1 MNWFARAFGGGAR
14 GPRNLDSEMCSALL
28 ALLDQDMD
36 RAEEALVRA
45 VRIDADGIESYL
57 ALARLYRMQG
67 EIGRAI
73 RVHQNLLLR
82 EDLRKEQRL
91 TALAD
96 LGEDFRRGGF
106 TERAIA
112 CHEDVILA
120 DKRDLKSLRAL
131 VQLYAQTGRYEQAID
146 YSRRLTRLEGGE
158 RGEEE
163 ARLMVEMA
171 KAQHAEGHHDE
182 ARRSIKKAL
191 RCNNRCVAGWV
202 LLGDLEAER
211 GRSKPALAAW
221 SEVPQLDRASGPL
234 VYAKLE
240 ATYAALGRIRDFEA
254 FVRGLLE
261 EQPDDVGARRA
272 LATLLSARGEIDAGI
287 SELNRLL
294 GVDPDDLESRVALGR
309 ILLADGRVG
318 DAAREYGLM
327 IDAIRRRG
335 LIASEEKPE

>member
-14 GPRNLDSEMCSALL
+14 GSRNLDSEMCSALL
-28 ALLDQDMD
+28 SVLDQDLD
-36 RAEEALVRA
+36 RAEDALVRA

-82 EDLRKEQRL
+82 DDLSEQQRL

-96 LGEDFRRGGF
+96 LGADFRQGGF
-106 TERAIA
+106 QERAIA
-112 CHEDVILA
+112 CYEDVILG
-120 DKRDLKSLRAL
+120 DKRDLESLRAL
-131 VQLYAQTGRYEQAID
+131 VQLYTQTNRYERAIE

-171 KAQHAEGHHDE
+171 KVQHADGHHDE

-191 RCNNRCVAGWV
+191 RCNKRCVAGWV

-211 GRSKPALAAW
+211 GKPKAALAAW
-221 SEVPQLDRASGPL
+221 SEVPRLDRASGPL

-240 ATYAALGRIRDFEA
+240 ATYAALGKIRDFEV
-254 FVRGLLE
+254 FVRSLLE
-261 EQPDDVGARRA
+261 GQPGDGNARRA
-272 LATLLSARGEIDAGI
+272 LATLLSARGEIDAAI
-287 SELNRLL
+287 AELCRML
-294 GVDPDDLESRVALGR
+294 GADCDDLETRAALGR
-309 ILLADGRVG
+309 VLLADGRVG
-318 DAAREYGLM
+318 DAAREYALM
-327 IDAIRRRG
+327 LDAIGRRG
-335 LIASEEKPE
+335 WIRGEEKPE

>member
-1 MNWFARAFGGGAR
+1 MGWLARAFGGSAR
-14 GPRNLDSEMCSALL
+14 DSRDLDSEVCSALL
-28 ALLDQDMD
+28 SVLDQNLD

-45 VRIDADGIESYL
+45 VRSDADGIESYL
-57 ALARLYRMQG
+57 ALARLYCKRG

-96 LGEDFRRGGF
+96 LGADFRQGGF
-106 TERAIA
+106 EDRAIA
-112 CHEDVILA
+112 CYEDVILD

-131 VQLYAQTGRYEQAID
+131 VQLYAQTGRYARAIE

-158 RGEEE
+158 RGDEE
-163 ARLMVEMA
+163 ARLYAEMA
-171 KAQHAEGHHDE
+171 KVQYAEGHHDD
-182 ARRSIKKAL
+182 ARRSAKKAL
-191 RCNNRCVAGWV
+191 RCNKRCVAARV

-211 GRSKPALAAW
+211 GRAKAALAAW
-221 SEVPQLDRASGPL
+221 SEVPRLDRASGPL

-261 EQPDDVGARRA
+261 QQPEDVRARRA
-272 LATLLSARGEIDAGI
+272 LAIVLSARGDIDAGI

-294 GVDPDDLESRVALGR
+294 GVDSDDLETRAALGQ
-309 ILLADGRVG
+309 ILLSEGRVSE
-318 DAAREYGLM
+318 AAREYGLM
-327 IDAIRRRG
+327 IAALSRRG
-335 LIASEEKPE
+335 LLGGEEKPD

>member
-14 GPRNLDSEMCSALL
+14 GPRNLESEMCSALL
-28 ALLDQDMD
+28 SVLDQDMD

-82 EDLRKEQRL
+82 EDLRKEERR
-91 TALAD
+91 TTLAD

-106 TERAIA
+106 NERAIA

-120 DKRDLKSLRAL
+120 DKRDLRSLRAL
-131 VQLYAQTGRYEQAID
+131 VELYTQAGRYDRAIEC
-146 YSRRLTRLEGGE
+146 SRRLTRLEGGE
-158 RGEEE
+158 RGGEE
-163 ARLMVEMA
+163 ARLTVEMA
-171 KAQHAEGHHDE
+171 RAQYAAGDHGE
-182 ARRSIKKAL
+182 ARRSVKKAL
-191 RCNNRCVAGWV
+191 RCNRRCVAAWM

-211 GRSKPALAAW
+211 GRSKAALAAW

-234 VYAKLE
+234 VYAKIE

-261 EQPDDVGARRA
+261 EQPDDAGARRA
-272 LATLLSARGEIDAGI
+272 LANLLSSRGEIDAGI
-287 SELNRLL
+287 SELKQLL
-294 GVDPDDLESRVALGR
+294 VSDPDDLESRAALGR
-309 ILLADGRVG
+309 ILLSDGRTG
-318 DAAREYGLM
+318 HAAREYGSM
-327 IDAIRRRG
+327 IEAIARRG
-335 LIASEEKPE
+335 LIGGAEKTE

>member
-14 GPRNLDSEMCSALL
+14 GPRDLDSEMCSALL
-28 ALLDQDMD
+28 SVLDQDMD

-82 EDLRKEQRL
+82 EDLRKPERL

-106 TERAIA
+106 NERAIA

-120 DKRDLKSLRAL
+120 EKRNLRSLRAL
-131 VQLYAQTGRYEQAID
+131 VQLYAETGRYDRAIEC
-146 YSRRLTRLEGGE
+146 SRRLTRLEGGA

-163 ARLMVEMA
+163 ARLTVQMA
-171 KAQHAEGHHDE
+171 KAQYEAGDHGE
-182 ARRSIKKAL
+182 ARHSIKKAL
-191 RCNNRCVAGWV
+191 RCDKRCVAAWM

-211 GRSKPALAAW
+211 GRSKAALAAW

-240 ATYAALGRIRDFEA
+240 AAYAALGRIRDFEA

-261 EQPDDVGARRA
+261 EQPDDTGARRA
-272 LATLLSARGEIDAGI
+272 LAILLSARGDIDAGI
-287 SELNRLL
+287 SELNQLL
-294 GVDPDDLESRVALGR
+294 VSDPDDLESRVALGR
-309 ILLADGRVG
+309 ILLSDGRSG
-318 DAAREYGLM
+318 DAAREYGSM
-327 IDAIRRRG
+327 IEALARRG
-335 LIASEEKPE
+335 LIGGERKPK